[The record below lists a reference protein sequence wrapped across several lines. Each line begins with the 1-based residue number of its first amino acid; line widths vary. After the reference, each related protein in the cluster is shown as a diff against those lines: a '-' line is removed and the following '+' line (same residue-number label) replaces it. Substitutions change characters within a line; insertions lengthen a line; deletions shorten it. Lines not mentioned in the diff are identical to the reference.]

1 MFERNSL
8 ESLYFWKGRFLL
20 IREWYDQLIAVQGEA
35 AEFEKGMRENEDVI
49 ASIEREIS
57 KRIASEGEQKP

>member
-8 ESLYFWKGRFLL
+8 ESLYFCKGRFLL
-20 IREWYDQLIAVQGEA
+20 IREWYDQLIAVRGEA

-49 ASIEREIS
+49 ASIELEIS